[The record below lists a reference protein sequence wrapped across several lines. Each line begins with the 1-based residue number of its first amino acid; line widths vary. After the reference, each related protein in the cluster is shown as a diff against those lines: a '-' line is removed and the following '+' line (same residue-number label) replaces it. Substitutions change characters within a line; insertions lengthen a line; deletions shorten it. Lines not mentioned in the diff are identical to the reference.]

1 MDELRVLLKQ
11 NVEGDSSNTL
21 KQVKSILDNNIEIN
35 SLITW
40 IKINSVARNLKPE
53 EVLNMAIKCKR
64 MHANASI

>member
-11 NVEGDSSNTL
+11 NVEGDASNTL
-21 KQVKSILDNNIEIN
+21 KQVKSILDDNIEIN

-53 EVLNMAIKCKR
+53 EVLNMAIKFKR
-64 MHANASI
+64 MHLNAAI

>member
-1 MDELRVLLKQ
+1 MDELRYLIKQ

-64 MHANASI
+64 MHVGATI

>member
-1 MDELRVLLKQ
+1 MDELRVLIKQ

-21 KQVKSILDNNIEIN
+21 KQVRSILDNNIEIN

-64 MHANASI
+64 MHANAAI

>member
-1 MDELRVLLKQ
+1 MDELRFLIKQ
-11 NVEGDSSNTL
+11 NVDGDSSNTL
-21 KQVKSILDNNIEIN
+21 KQVKSILDDNIEIN

-64 MHANASI
+64 MRLNATI